1 MYKLEDYETVAML
14 NKWFI
19 ENYPMGRTNIVIT
32 YHDVEKG
39 IITCRAEVYRDAND
53 AYPATSNI
61 AHGVRDLYNSNMRR
75 FYAEDIASSSLG
87 RAITLLKGGQTA
99 TRDDMEKVGQVESKP
114 PLSDFKPLSKPF
126 AEKLADKITMP
137 VEDDPWSTKTVSP
150 APSAAEAIA
159 LVQES
164 LGGSKIDD
172 DIPSCE
178 HGVMKFRD
186 GVSKK
191 NNKPWAQFSCQNPA
205 GGFLEK
211 CEPIWLEIGSDGKW
225 IKQKGRA

>member
-99 TRDDMEKVGQVESKP
+99 TRDDMEKVGQIADKP
-114 PLSDFKPLSKPF
+114 ASKPF
-126 AEKLADKITMP
+126 AEKLADKITIP
-137 VEDDPWSTKTVSP
+137 VEDDPWITKEIHP
-150 APSAAEAIA
+150 APSASEAID
-159 LVQES
+159 LIQDV
-164 LGGSKIDD
+164 LGGSKIDE
-172 DIPSCE
+172 DIPTCQ
-178 HGVMKFRD
+178 HGVMAFSE

-191 NNKPWAQFSCQNPA
+191 NNKPWAQFRCQNHA

-211 CEPIWLEIGSDGKW
+211 CEPVWLEINREGKW
-225 IKQKGRA
+225 VKQKARG

>member
-61 AHGVRDLYNSNMRR
+61 AHGVRDLYNSN
-75 FYAEDIASSSLG
+75 
-87 RAITLLKGGQTA
+87 
-99 TRDDMEKVGQVESKP
+99 
-114 PLSDFKPLSKPF
+114 SKPF
-126 AEKLADKITMP
+126 VEKLAEKITMP
-137 VEDDPWSTKTVSP
+137 VEDDPWTVKAVEP

-211 CEPIWLEIGSDGKW
+211 CEPIWLEIDNNGKW
-225 IKQKGRA
+225 VKQKGRG